1 MGFVRLAPNV
11 TGCEKLSLSQDLIP
25 GFWLSRNLSTE
36 VFRPDVLTDNH
47 TLVNIETLSSEQCAH
62 FYQLDRFK
70 NTDGKYDIHGFHEMV
85 VRL

>member
-1 MGFVRLAPNV
+1 M
-11 TGCEKLSLSQDLIP
+11 
-25 GFWLSRNLSTE
+25 SRNMFLE

-47 TLVNIETLSSEQCAH
+47 TLVNIETLSNEQGTH

-70 NTDGKYDIHGFHEMV
+70 NTDGKYDIHGFHEMLV